1 MPLTRSDIAAAVS
14 SVPGVVS
21 TPDRPPTL
29 DAGASWPVLRNERV
43 TMGGCALEV
52 RWYVLV
58 VGPGGEEAS
67 TIASTDPILGPLV
80 AALKGAGLVIE
91 EVAPVRI
98 PVEPGN
104 AGVPAVRVAVVDNAW
119 IG

>member
-1 MPLTRSDIAAAVS
+1 MTRSDIAAALGA
-14 SVPGVVS
+14 VPGV
-21 TPDRPPTL
+21 TATADRPPVL

-58 VGPGGEEAS
+58 VGAGGEEAS
-67 TIASTDPILGPLV
+67 TIASTDPILGPLI
-80 AALKGAGLVIE
+80 AALKSAGLVIE
-91 EVAPVRI
+91 EVAPVRL

-119 IG
+119 IA

>member
-1 MPLTRSDIAAAVS
+1 MTRAELAAAVDT
-14 SVPGVVS
+14 VPGVTS

-58 VGPGGEEAS
+58 VGAGADEGS
-67 TIASTDPILGPLV
+67 TIASTDPVLGPLV
-80 AALKGAGLVIE
+80 AALKAAGLVIE
-91 EVAPVRI
+91 EVAPVRL

>member
-1 MPLTRSDIAAAVS
+1 
-14 SVPGVVS
+14 VPGVS
-21 TPDRPPTL
+21 ATPDRPPTL

-52 RWYVLV
+52 RWYVMV
-58 VGPGGEEAS
+58 VGPGADEGS
-67 TIASTDPILGPLV
+67 TIASTDPVLAPLI
-80 AALKGAGLVIE
+80 AALKSAGLVIE
-91 EVAPVRI
+91 AVEPVRI

-104 AGVPAVRVAVVDNAW
+104 AGVPAIRVGCVDNAW